1 MRLYSPSQSGSMKH
15 FWLIGFLLL
24 PSTALFAETKTW
36 IGPSGSNWTNSASW
50 SPNGV
55 PAAADDIV
63 FNSTTTVVFTA
74 NVNEFKS
81 LTISNTAD
89 VLFESDGAV
98 FGFVK
103 GAPLTINAG
112 SKLKLRRVRIQL
124 DGASLVNGTLD
135 MLTGMAETR
144 LNAQA
149 GSTATITINGKVRV
163 GSEKYLNLDQDAVG
177 LFGTGAKNSVLF
189 NSGSEY
195 EIARTGGLSGITPAT
210 WAPDAILRI
219 TEATSSNGYGLY
231 WHPTAGEHVIGTF
244 IWDCPNQG
252 ATANLAFAVW
262 PYVTQVK
269 GDFIINNTNG
279 KVLQFTTANN
289 ENYSILF
296 KGDFK
301 ILPSNSP
308 LALYGSGSPSS
319 SNGNVNFNFERNI
332 DCQSQIRFGSNTSSN
347 HRFQFTGSASGIG
360 GTGPQ
365 SVGIIGF
372 DKDWVMNF
380 YVSNEISLSNHL
392 GKLKGTLGGK
402 FFLGNYNLTAGGADG
417 DLNSQFITNGNGY
430 LTVPI
435 ASGIWRNLPV
445 SVSDQSSDA
454 VSIMPAAN
462 DTFSVRVKGA
472 FSNPVANAARV
483 HQREWNIVSN
493 STSAMITLQPGG
505 DGIDPA
511 EEGTWVI
518 GHYKNGAWTETATL
532 DTLQFKANF
541 TSFSPFGAGLAGG
554 FIGGGS
560 ITTYTFTGSGNWSDN
575 ANWAN
580 NTKPPSTITSTM
592 KVIINPPNE
601 GSCILDVPITISNG
615 GNITVNPGKRFVLN
629 SKIRIQ

>member
-1 MRLYSPSQSGSMKH
+1 MKH

-36 IGPSGSNWTNSASW
+36 VGPSGSNWTNAASW

-81 LTISNTAD
+81 LTISNSAD

-144 LNAQA
+144 LNAQV
-149 GSTATITINGKVRV
+149 GSTATITVNGKVRV
-163 GSEKYLNLDQDAVG
+163 GSEKYQNLDQDAVG

-195 EIARTGGLSGITPAT
+195 EIARTGGQSGITPAT
-210 WAPDAILRI
+210 WARDAILKI
-219 TEATSSNGYGLY
+219 TEATSTNSYGLY
-231 WHPTAGEHVIGTF
+231 WHPTAGEHEIGTF

-252 ATANLAFAVW
+252 SNVNIAFAVW
-262 PYVTQVK
+262 PYVTLVK

-279 KVLQFTTANN
+279 KLLQFTTANN
-289 ENYSILF
+289 VNYNATF

-301 ILPSNSP
+301 ILTSNSP
-308 LALYGSGSPSS
+308 LYLYGSGGTPN
-319 SNGNVNFNFERNI
+319 SNYAVNLTFEKNL
-332 DCQSQIRFGSNTSSN
+332 DCRSQLRFGSNTSTN
-347 HRFQFTGSASGIG
+347 HTFQFNGSASGIG

-365 SVGIIGF
+365 SIGILGF
-372 DKDWVMNF
+372 DKDWVLDF
-380 YVSNEISLSNHL
+380 YISNEISLSNHL
-392 GKLKGTLGGK
+392 GKLKSTLGGK
-402 FFLGNYNLTAGGADG
+402 AFLGNYNLTAGGGDG
-417 DLNSQFITNGNGY
+417 ALNSQFITNGTGY
-430 LTVPI
+430 LIVPI

-493 STSAMITLQPGG
+493 STSAMIALQPGG

-511 EEGTWVI
+511 EEGSWVI
-518 GHYKNGAWTETATL
+518 GHYKNGAWTETAT
-532 DTLQFKANF
+532 TEELQFKANF
-541 TSFSPFGAGLAGG
+541 NSFSPFGAGLAGG
-554 FIGGGS
+554 FVGGGS
-560 ITTYTFTGSGNWSDN
+560 ITTYTFTGNGNWSDT
-575 ANWAN
+575 ANWTN
-580 NTKPPSTITSTM
+580 NTKPPNTITSTI

-615 GNITVNPGKRFVLN
+615 GNISVSPGKKFVLN
-629 SKIRIQ
+629 SKVKIL